1 MKHKPLAIAL
11 LTCFFG
17 LFSSISMAGLI
28 GVSEIKITNSIN
40 NWLQVAEVIAI
51 ETGTGDDLA
60 LTTAGATGSSSGNY
74 GPSGSGH
81 SEEAFAIDGDTSGNW
96 HNNDLYHSSST
107 VTPLAWLSI
116 SLSTASELD
125 QLILYGRTD
134 CCSVRDIYDIELF
147 DVNGTLLYTASSQSA
162 NNNSHSVAINLPDT
176 STVPEPSTLLL
187 MGLGAVGLSI
197 RRKFNA

>member
-11 LTCFFG
+11 LVCFFG

-96 HNNDLYHSSST
+96 YNDEIYHSIAI
-107 VTPLAWLSI
+107 VPAWLSI

-134 CCSVRDIYDIELF
+134 CCSNRDIYDVELF
-147 DVNGTLLYTASSQSA
+147 DVNGTLLYTVSNQSA

-176 STVPEPSTLLL
+176 SSVPEPSTLLL

-197 RRKFNA
+197 RRKFKA